1 MKRILSGLWFA
12 VLCWCFGLCGVV
24 LAAGDVVLDG
34 GGPTWLGYWLTHP
47 AVATLLLI
55 LGITGI
61 VVEVATVGSFGLFG
75 VIGVASFALY
85 FLGNVWTG
93 HAGAGLV
100 ALFVAGLI
108 LLALEILVIPGFG
121 VAGIC
126 GVLAIVISLIMA
138 APNPGTAALSFVAAV
153 AVSIVLIVLTLK
165 NRKTR
170 NLWRRLI
177 LFNRQENQAGY
188 VSGKKDLNRF
198 LGMVGR
204 SATVLRPAGSA
215 LFQGEKVDV
224 VTQGEFIPAE
234 RDIQVVAVEGSRV
247 VVREIHREQP

>member
-1 MKRILSGLWFA
+1 MRRVFSGLWFT
-12 VLCWCFGLCGVV
+12 VLCWSFGLSGLA
-24 LAAGDVVLDG
+24 LAAGDVVVDG
-34 GGPTWLGYWLTHP
+34 GSLYGLGHWLTHP

-75 VIGVASFALY
+75 VVGVVSFALY

-93 HAGAGLV
+93 RAGAGLV

-138 APNPGTAALSFVAAV
+138 APDPGTAAISFVIAL
-153 AVSIVLIVLTLK
+153 AVSIVLIVFTLK

-170 NLWRRLI
+170 NIWRRLV
-177 LFNRQENQAGY
+177 LFKKQENQDGY
-188 VSGKKDLNRF
+188 VSGNAGLSR
-198 LGMVGR
+198 LAGASGR
-204 SATVLRPAGSA
+204 SVTVLRPAGSA

-234 RDIQVVAVEGSRV
+234 REIEVIAVEGSRV
-247 VVREIHREQP
+247 VVREKQ